1 MRLLFETSL
10 GSSFHGK
17 AEDIFQS
24 DDFDTYK
31 GNVDLIFTSPPFPLN
46 RKKKYGNLEGMEYVN
61 WLASFGTIFRELLK
75 PSGSIVIEV
84 GNSWEKGRP
93 VMSTLA
99 LRAMLAFLDRG
110 EFNLCQQFIWHNPA
124 KLPSPAQWVNVER
137 IRVKDSFTH
146 IWWMSPSERPKAN
159 NRNVLTE
166 YSISMKKLLK
176 SKKYNSG
183 KRPSEHNI
191 GDTSFFTDNKGS
203 IPSNVLTYA
212 NTNATGDY
220 LNYCRQNDI
229 QPHPARMPS
238 EVAEFF
244 VQFLTDEG
252 DLVFDPF
259 AGSNTTGS
267 AAEKH
272 NRQWIAVEADKQY
285 VQGSL
290 GRFYN
295 QVDLVQHSYE

>member
-1 MRLLFETSL
+1 MQLLFETNL
-10 GSSFHGK
+10 GLSFHGK
-17 AEDIFQS
+17 AEDILQS
-24 DDFDTYK
+24 PAFSVYK
-31 GNVDLIFTSPPFPLN
+31 GEVDLIFTSPPFPLN

-61 WLASFGTIFRELLK
+61 WLASFGPSFRDLLK
-75 PSGSIVIEV
+75 PSGSIVIEL

-99 LRAMLAFLDRG
+99 LRAMLAFLDMG
-110 EFNLCQQFIWHNPA
+110 EFNLCQQFIWDNPA

-166 YSISMKKLLK
+166 YSSSMKRLLK

-191 GDTSFFTDNKGS
+191 GDTSFLTDNKGA

-212 NTNATGDY
+212 NTRANTDY

-252 DLVFDPF
+252 DVVLDPF

-267 AAEKH
+267 AAEKY
-272 NRQWIAVEADKQY
+272 NRHWIAVEADKQY

-290 GRFYN
+290 GRFCN
-295 QVDLVQHSYE
+295 QADLIQHPSE